1 MFGFGKKKV
10 DKVAWAAAVFVE
22 PPKHPE
28 KLKESDLAAFTR
40 ELIFQDLRII
50 NESID
55 IVQRTRN
62 EDTRQGRVDLI
73 GKRYTHLQ
81 TLEPYADEDSKAK
94 ILMAEER
101 MSSVGLIKKEA

>member
-1 MFGFGKKKV
+1 MMFGFGKKKV
-10 DKVAWAAAVFVE
+10 DKAAWATAVFAE

-28 KLKESDLAAFTR
+28 KLKETDLAAITR
-40 ELIFQDLRII
+40 ELIFQNLRII

-62 EDTRQGRVDLI
+62 EDTRQGRIDLI

-81 TLEPYADEDSKAK
+81 TLEPFADENSRAK
-94 ILMAEER
+94 ILMVEER
-101 MSSVGLIKKEA
+101 MRSVGLIDL